1 MKKVIVFAI
10 LGLLTLTPE
19 FSQAADYKI
28 FTQSEIQKSN
38 DGGRK
43 NKNGSYRRKKGFMW
57 GLFRKKS
64 QCDCPKH

>member
-1 MKKVIVFAI
+1 MKKTTIFAI
-10 LGLLTLTPE
+10 LGILIFTPE
-19 FSQAADYKI
+19 FSQATDNQVFNK
-28 FTQSEIQKSN
+28 SEIHQTN